1 MEAKGEDGGS
11 EGTDRQ
17 FRAMMLSPFVG
28 QKLDTFIS
36 KENHEDMIVLKE
48 LIESGK
54 LTPVIDRIYPLA
66 EVLGAIR

>member
-1 MEAKGEDGGS
+1 
-11 EGTDRQ
+11 
-17 FRAMMLSPFVG
+17 MMLSPFVG

-36 KENHEDMIVLKE
+36 KENHDDMIVLKE